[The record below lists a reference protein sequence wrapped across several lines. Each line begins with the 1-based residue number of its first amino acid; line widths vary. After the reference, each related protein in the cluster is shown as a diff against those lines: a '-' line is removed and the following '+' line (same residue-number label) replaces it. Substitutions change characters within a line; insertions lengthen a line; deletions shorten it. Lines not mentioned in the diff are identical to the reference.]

1 MAKRDYYEVLG
12 IEKNASQSEIKKA
25 YRKLAMK
32 YHPDKNKDNKE
43 AEEMFKEASEA
54 YEVLS
59 DEQKRQR
66 YDQYGRAGMEGAFG
80 GHGFTW
86 DDFSHAGDFSDLF
99 GGEGLGGI
107 FESIFGSSFGG
118 SNRRR
123 SSRQANRGEDLQISL
138 SLTLEEIA
146 TGVEKKIKISVK
158 DKCETCN
165 GTGSENGDVKTCTQC
180 HGSGRVMQMTRSLFG
195 QMQTAVMC
203 PTCHGEGKII
213 KNRCKKCN
221 GEGRIQKTKTIKVN
235 IPAGIQEGQYI
246 RLRGLGNIG
255 RRGGS
260 AGDVL
265 VHVKEKEHDIF
276 QRQDADLIC
285 EFPISF
291 SQAALGT
298 EIECPTLQGKVKIK
312 IPAGTQSGKIFRL
325 RSQGLPHVNSSYKG
339 DLYVKVIVIT
349 PTKLSAKERK
359 LLEEL
364 SQFDAAKKLHP
375 GKGFFSKLKHFF
387 V

>member
-12 IEKNASQSEIKKA
+12 VDKSASSGEIKKA

-32 YHPDKNKDNKE
+32 YHPDKNKDDKT
-43 AEEMFKEASEA
+43 AEDKFKEASEA

-59 DEQKRQR
+59 DPEKKQR
-66 YDQYGRAGMEGAFG
+66 YDQYGHAGMEGAFG

-86 DDFSHAGDFSDLF
+86 DDFSHASDFSDLF
-99 GGEGLGGI
+99 GGGDGLGGI
-107 FESIFGSSFGG
+107 FEHLFGGSFGG
-118 SNRRR
+118 GRRG
-123 SSRQANRGEDLQISL
+123 SRQTNRGEDLQISL
-138 SLTLEEIA
+138 SLSLEEIA
-146 TGVEKKIKISVK
+146 KGVEKKIKLGVK
-158 DKCETCN
+158 DSCDVCN
-165 GTGSENGDVKTCTQC
+165 GTGSEDGDVKTCSQC

-195 QMQTAVMC
+195 QMQTAVAC

-213 KNRCKKCN
+213 KNRCKKCH
-221 GEGRIQKTKTIKVN
+221 GDGRLQKSKTVN
-235 IPAGIQEGQYI
+235 VKIPAGVQEGQYI
-246 RLRGLGNIG
+246 RLRGSGNVG

-276 QRQDADLIC
+276 KRQDADLVC

-291 SQAALGT
+291 SQAALGSD
-298 EIECPTLQGKVKIK
+298 IKCPTLSGKVKIK
-312 IPAGTQSGKIFRL
+312 IPAGTQSGKVFRL
-325 RSQGLPHVNSSYKG
+325 RSQGLPHVNSAYKG
-339 DLYVKVIVIT
+339 DLYVKVLVIT
-349 PTKLSAKERK
+349 PTKMSSKEKK

-364 SQFDAAKKLHP
+364 AEFDEAKKFHP
-375 GKGFFSKLKHFF
+375 GKGFFSKLKQFF